1 MKKPPVG
8 TGGQRY
14 QSAES
19 LPYPRFVEP
28 SQRSTSAVSALLYR
42 CSRDGW
48 TRQNCLEAVAQCDR
62 FGDGIGALLWLR
74 EAGRNLR

>member
-1 MKKPPVG
+1 MKKPPVLA
-8 TGGQRY
+8 GGQWF

-19 LPYPRFVEP
+19 LPYPRFVKPAE
-28 SQRSTSAVSALLYR
+28 RSTSAVSALLYR

-48 TRQNCLEAVAQCDR
+48 TRQSCLEIVAQCDR

-74 EAGRNLR
+74 EAGRTVR